1 MENSLII
8 GLALAVL
15 LMLLVMRAKQGKKT
29 PKRKSQ
35 GVGNTQGQPPG
46 SNDSDWVDQTWS
58 IGFRRHATRL
68 VLERKCRDRIRRRIR
83 ARSRSAYG
91 VSGL

>member
-15 LMLLVMRAKQGKKT
+15 LVLLVMRAKQGKKT
-29 PKRKSQ
+29 PKRKFQ

-46 SNDSDWVDQTWS
+46 SNDSDWVDQVDQS
-58 IGFRRHATRL
+58 
-68 VLERKCRDRIRRRIR
+68 
-83 ARSRSAYG
+83 
-91 VSGL
+91 VSDGT